1 MWSIFFCSAF
11 AGALIIPSLM
21 QNGLWQ
27 SSSFMLGVA
36 HPLLGVDH
44 LLVMIA
50 VGLWDV
56 VIGRRG
62 IWILPMT
69 FLATMLAGFAAASV
83 GLDIPLVEPV
93 IVSSIVALGV
103 LVALAVQARV
113 WLGALIIGS
122 FAFFHGHAHGTEAA
136 AVSLTS
142 YAIGFTFSTATLHA
156 IGIGLGILAAGS
168 IREVALRA
176 MGGITALIGLALMV
190 I

>member
-1 MWSIFFCSAF
+1 MRSIFFCSAF
-11 AGALIIPSLM
+11 AGTLIIASLM

-27 SSSFMLGVA
+27 SHSFMLGVA

-44 LLVMIA
+44 LMVMIA
-50 VGLWDV
+50 VGLWAV
-56 VIGRRG
+56 VIGRA
-62 IWILPMT
+62 IWILPVT
-69 FLATMLAGFAAASV
+69 FLATMLAGFAAASF
-83 GLDIPLVEPV
+83 GLNIPLVEPV
-93 IVSSIVALGV
+93 ILSSIVALGV

-142 YAIGFTFSTATLHA
+142 YAIGFTLSTATLHA
-156 IGIGLGILAAGS
+156 IGIGLGILATGS

>member
-1 MWSIFFCSAF
+1 MRSIFFCSAF
-11 AGALIIPSLM
+11 AGALTIAVLM
-21 QNGLWQ
+21 QNGLLQ
-27 SSSFMLGVA
+27 SHSFMLGVA
-36 HPLLGVDH
+36 HPLLGLDH

-50 VGLWDV
+50 VGLWA
-56 VIGRRG
+56 VIVGRRA
-62 IWILPMT
+62 IWILPVT
-69 FLATMLAGFAAASV
+69 FLATMLAGFGAARL
-83 GLDIPLVEPV
+83 GLNIPLVEPV
-93 IVSSIVALGV
+93 ILSSIVALGV

-142 YAIGFTFSTATLHA
+142 YAIGFTLSTATLHA